1 METIFHEKQE
11 GSLCAQHCLNALLQ
25 GEYFT
30 AVDLGTLAQQIDE
43 EERSR
48 MAEGG
53 VHSEDYRKF
62 IQQPSGNV
70 DDSGYFSVQVIASAL
85 KVWGLELVPYNSQD
99 PIAQSAQRDPTKH
112 KAFICNY
119 RDHWLTIRKIGYQW
133 FNLNSLLTGPELL
146 SDTYLALFLAQ
157 LQQEGYSIFIVI
169 GILPDCVPDKALRDR
184 PAVQLEKPR
193 LLSEVRSHQ
202 DTSSA
207 LRSHSSEDDD
217 LALRETLKLSLE
229 SSKLTEDAQLQ
240 AALSMSLTDFEN
252 FGADKKPECT
262 SVHDVTS
269 ANDLHANRTED
280 NHISSESGSSFMHT
294 DTMSEQEMLEAAL
307 KMSMEAS

>member
-25 GEYFT
+25 GEYFN

-112 KAFICNY
+112 KAYICNY

-169 GILPDCVPDKALRDR
+169 GILPECVPDKALRDR
-184 PAVQLEKPR
+184 PATQLEKPR
-193 LLSEVRSHQ
+193 LLSEVRSRQ

-217 LALRETLKLSLE
+217 ATLRETLKLSLE
-229 SSKLTEDAQLQ
+229 SSRLSEDAQLQ

-252 FGADKKPECT
+252 GADKRQGST
-262 SVHDVTS
+262 TVHDVAS
-269 ANDLHANRTED
+269 ANDLHTNRTED
-280 NHISSESGSSFMHT
+280 NHISSESGSSIMHT